1 MMKVAN
7 RGCIRRLSRKA
18 LAAARTRN
26 IVAVLAIA
34 LTSIL
39 FTSLFTITTALSA
52 STQQYNFRTAG
63 GDVHA
68 SVKNITWE
76 QVEELRSD
84 PEPVQ
89 VGARLFLGYPTDPPF
104 NKAHVEVSYIEPE
117 EAPHYFCTPTTGALP
132 AEGTD
137 EAACD
142 KLVLDLL
149 GVEAKVGTRFTLDF
163 YIDNDTGD
171 PTLVSR
177 TFTLSGW
184 WEHDPVCSASQVL
197 IARSAAEEIAALSNG
212 DPATSTGK
220 WTAGVM
226 FKSAAHIEDDLSAL
240 LERHG
245 MQTADPTAEGYV
257 DSGVNWGYLGAQV
270 SESGDIQT
278 TLMAAGILVLILI
291 TGYLIIYN
299 VFQISVANDIR
310 FYGLLKTI
318 GTTARQL
325 RRILLYQALWLSLVG
340 IPLGL
345 VLGYAAGNLMV
356 PFAAATVNPALQ
368 TSVQFEPWA
377 FVAAAVFSL
386 LTVLLSCARPVR
398 LAGRVSPV
406 EALRYTEA
414 SPRRLHA
421 KKRRAA
427 GGKAFLPAMAWA
439 NLGRS
444 KGRTAVTAISLAL
457 AVVLLNMTWTFT
469 SGFDMEKYMRDRSAA
484 DYILASGDYFQSNYR
499 FEENVLPEQAIEDVQ
514 AQGTVTEGGRVYGS
528 FSTIWDAVDEDWYRD
543 SWTAAYAG
551 IGQLDQLEQEIANKP
566 RSEDGKLYTP
576 IQLYGMEDFPLSR
589 LNVVNGDLA
598 PLYDPAQNAI
608 AAVYEEDDYGEV
620 RPESAWGK
628 VGDTITLRYVEA
640 TQYYYTDTGET
651 IPDDADWSAVE
662 NNGRPYSVRAT
673 EYRDVTYTVC
683 AEVVVPST
691 LSFRYYGADQFILN
705 GDRFVQDTGTA
716 PTMCYAFN
724 TTSEGNA
731 AMEQYLEEYTGSIDP
746 TLDFESKQSY
756 EAEFEGLRSMFTI
769 IGGALAFV
777 IGLVGVLNFVNA
789 ILTGII
795 TRRRE
800 FAVLQSVGMT
810 GRQLKTLLMLE
821 GVGYTV
827 LAIVGALVVSLI
839 AGPLVGPAVEK
850 LFWFYSYHFT
860 VLPILVVLPVFL
872 LLGCVV
878 PLASYRAA
886 ARQTIVERLR
896 AVE

>member
-39 FTSLFTITTALSA
+39 FTSLFTIAAALNA
-52 STQQYNFRTAG
+52 STEQYNFRTAG

-68 SVKNITWE
+68 SVKDISWN

-84 PEPVQ
+84 PALTHA
-89 VGARLFLGYPTDPPF
+89 GARLFLGYPTDPPF

-149 GVEAKVGTRFTLDF
+149 GVEARIGARFTLDF
-163 YIDNDTGD
+163 FIDSETGD
-171 PTLVSR
+171 PIPVSR

-184 WEHDPVCSASQVL
+184 WEHDPVNSASQVL
-197 IARSAAEEIAALSNG
+197 VPRTTAEEIAALSSG
-212 DPATSTGK
+212 DPVSPTGQ
-220 WTAGVM
+220 WTLGVM
-226 FKSAAHIEDDLSAL
+226 FKSTAHIADDLNAL

-245 MQTADPTAEGYV
+245 MQTTDPTAPGYV
-257 DSGVNWGYLGAQV
+257 DSGVNWGYTGAQMA
-270 SESGDIQT
+270 ESGDIQT
-278 TLMAAGILVLILI
+278 VIVLVTVLVLILI

-325 RRILLYQALWLSLVG
+325 RRILLYQALWLSLAG

-345 VLGYAAGNLMV
+345 VLGYAAGNLV
-356 PFAAATVNPALQ
+356 LPFCVGAINPDLQ
-368 TSVQFEPWA
+368 VLVRFEPGA
-377 FVAAAVFSL
+377 FAVSAAFSL
-386 LTVLLSCARPVR
+386 VTVLLSCARPVR

-414 SPRRLHA
+414 SPRRLRG
-421 KKRRAA
+421 KKHRAA
-427 GGKAFLPAMAWA
+427 GGRAFLPAMAWA

-444 KGRTAVTAISLAL
+444 KGRTAVTAVSLAL

-469 SGFDMEKYMRDRSAA
+469 SGFDMEKYLRDKAAA
-484 DYILASGDYFQSNYR
+484 DFVLASGDYFQSNYR
-499 FEENVLPEQAIEDVQ
+499 FEENVLPEQAIADVQ

-528 FSTIWDAVDEDWYRD
+528 VTTIWDAVDESWYREAWAD
-543 SWTAAYAG
+543 AYASNG
-551 IGQLDQLEQEIANKP
+551 MLEKLDQQIARTP
-566 RSEDGKLYTP
+566 RSDDGKLYTP
-576 IQLYGMEDFPLSR
+576 IQLYGMEDFPRSR
-589 LNVVNGDLA
+589 LTVVDGDLA
-598 PLYDPAQNAI
+598 PLADPARNAI
-608 AAVYEEDDYGEV
+608 AAVYETNDYGEV
-620 RPESAWGK
+620 QPGSAWAK

-640 TQYYYTDTGET
+640 TEAYYTDTGEL
-651 IPDDADWSAVE
+651 IPDDADWAQVE
-662 NNGRPYSVRAT
+662 ASGRDYSVRAT
-673 EYRDVTYTVC
+673 RYRDVTYTVC
-683 AEVVVPST
+683 AAVTVPST
-691 LSFRYYGADQFILN
+691 LSFRYIGGDLFLLN
-705 GDRFVQDTGTA
+705 GDRFLQDTGTA
-716 PTMCYAFN
+716 ATMCYAFN
-724 TTSEGNA
+724 TTPETNA
-731 AMEQYLEEYTGSIDP
+731 AMEDYLEEYTAGIDP
-746 TLDFESKQSY
+746 TLDFESKQRY
-756 EAEFEGLRSMFTI
+756 EAEFEGLRGMFTVV
-769 IGGALAFV
+769 GCALAFV

-800 FAVLQSVGMT
+800 FAVLQAVGMT
-810 GRQLKTLLMLE
+810 GRQLKAMLICEGLGYTLLAMA
-821 GVGYTV
+821 
-827 LAIVGALVVSLI
+827 LALAVCAV
-839 AGPLVGPAVEK
+839 AGPLVGPAIEG
-850 LFWFYSYHFT
+850 LFWFYTYRFT
-860 VLPILVVLPVFL
+860 VTPILVLLPVFL
-872 LLGCVV
+872 LLGCAV

-896 AVE
+896 AAE